1 MVVFSVLILL
11 MFSSNAKKCNGIPG
25 DLERANSK
33 LTCTN
38 FPLFLLCPK
47 MSNQDLFQDMIWML
61 NHIRLNLL
69 LV

>member
-1 MVVFSVLILL
+1 
-11 MFSSNAKKCNGIPG
+11 
-25 DLERANSK
+25 
-33 LTCTN
+33 
-38 FPLFLLCPK
+38 